1 MGGRGTK
8 GHLLRGERSCR
19 KCKQETRQQILQL
32 PFPENGVRTVRSQ
45 RLPLCFAAITP
56 LSLSPFA
63 AALPLAHMQVQVL
76 EAGKSKV
83 KALADSASGE
93 GLPPARTWCRSMV
106 PKGFHYSSGF
116 NHYPPF
122 TEVHR
127 SSTKLGDPATLQR
140 DRYCYTT
147 SLVIAAFRRIKVLS
161 IFHFQEHFGLAT

>member
-63 AALPLAHMQVQVL
+63 AALPLAHMQVQ
-76 EAGKSKV
+76 
-83 KALADSASGE
+83 
-93 GLPPARTWCRSMV
+93 ARTWCRSMV

>member
-93 GLPPARTWCRSMV
+93 GLPPGAETAVFPRCPHMAEPEHGVGPWSPRDFITPVDSTTTPLS
-106 PKGFHYSSGF
+106 PKYTGALP
-116 NHYPPF
+116 NWVT
-122 TEVHR
+122 TEPE
-127 SSTKLGDPATLQR
+127 LPE
-140 DRYCYTT
+140 
-147 SLVIAAFRRIKVLS
+147 LS
-161 IFHFQEHFGLAT
+161 WGTR